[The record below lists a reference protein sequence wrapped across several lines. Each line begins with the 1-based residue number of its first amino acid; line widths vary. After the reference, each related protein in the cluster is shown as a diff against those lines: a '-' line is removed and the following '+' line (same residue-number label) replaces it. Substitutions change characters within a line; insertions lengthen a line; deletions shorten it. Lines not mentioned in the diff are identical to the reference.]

1 MQICLISSNVP
12 AISHMVSCC
21 CGIFLYCSSQ
31 VWGGDIMSA
40 FPRSAPPDHIE
51 GAHPLLGGEIRFLLF
66 WLAPPCPALHFST
79 TTCYYQSNY
88 CRVCGLFL
96 WTAARYNFLS
106 LKSQLCWLSV
116 WLVALKP
123 DHQVEPTS
131 VSA

>member
-1 MQICLISSNVP
+1 MLLWNIS
-12 AISHMVSCC
+12 
-21 CGIFLYCSSQ
+21 LLQQ

-123 DHQVEPTS
+123 GTHKC
-131 VSA
+131 VSLRACAQMCLL